1 MNRPLAPKGF
11 FLWSLPAAAFV
22 VFTSQS
28 LPPVVASHFGG
39 DGYANAFMTR
49 SFYTWFMLAFVV
61 VLPLILVYLPGATF
75 RRPGVR
81 ISLPHGDYW
90 LDPERREETIAFLVR
105 HTARLGMALTLFLCY
120 THWLILRANQA
131 APPRLHSSWFI
142 GGLVVFLLATVLW
155 LGMFLKRFRKAPR
168 KDA

>member
-1 MNRPLAPKGF
+1 MNRPLAPKGL

-22 VFTSQS
+22 AFTSQS

-61 VLPLILVYLPGATF
+61 VLPLILAYLPGATF

-81 ISLPHGDYW
+81 ISLPHGEYW

-105 HTARLGMALTLFLCY
+105 HMARLGTALTLFLCY

-131 APPRLHSSWFI
+131 VPPRLESSWFI

-155 LGMFLKRFRKAPR
+155 LGVFLKRFRKAPR
-168 KDA
+168 QDA

>member
-1 MNRPLAPKGF
+1 MNRPLAVKRF
-11 FLWSLPAAAFV
+11 FLCSLAAAAFV
-22 VFTSQS
+22 AFTSQS

-39 DGYANAFMTR
+39 DGYANGFMTR

-61 VLPLILVYLPGATF
+61 VLPLILVYLPGT
-75 RRPGVR
+75 R
-81 ISLPHGDYW
+81 INLPHGDYW
-90 LDPERREETIAFLVR
+90 LHPERREESIAFLVR

-131 APPRLHSSWFI
+131 VPPRLDSSWFI

-155 LGMFLKRFRKAPR
+155 LGVFLKRFRKAPR